1 MNPVRPR
8 IALFADQFGFDT
20 AVPILGNHLA
30 AIVSSSPLAPTDHV
44 PQDAQFLLQ
53 ERDSESSPDG
63 LLQHLSDLDLDAL
76 VCFSYSLKIPQSL
89 ISLPRLDAV
98 NIHGA
103 LLPEC
108 RGANVLNWVLVKDHS
123 ETGCTMHHLSDVIDN
138 GDIAYRDTIPITDD
152 DDALTLRSK
161 IAIAAQLQLHK
172 ALAVWLQRD
181 RLPRA
186 PQDSSL
192 ACRYRRRT
200 PDDGLFDWSYS
211 DRQIFNLV
219 RALVKPWPGARFVSN
234 GRLHVID
241 RRLTLNEV
249 AELRRIHS
257 P

>member
-1 MNPVRPR
+1 VNPIRLR
-8 IALFADQFGFDT
+8 IALFADQFGLDT
-20 AVPILGNHLA
+20 ASPILGDHLA
-30 AIVSSSPLAPTDHV
+30 AVVSSSPLVPTDHV
-44 PQDAQFLLQ
+44 PHDATFLLQ
-53 ERDSESSPDG
+53 ERDSELGHDG

-76 VCFSYSLKIPQSL
+76 VCFSYSLKIPQAL

-108 RGANVLNWVLVKDHS
+108 RGANVLNWVLVEDHS
-123 ETGCTMHHLSDVIDN
+123 ETGCTMHHLCDVIDN
-138 GDIAYRDTIPITDD
+138 GDIAYRETVPITDD

-161 IAIAAQLQLHK
+161 ITLVAQLQLQQ
-172 ALAVWLQRD
+172 ALAVWLHGD

-192 ACRYRRRT
+192 ARRYRRRT
-200 PDDGLFDWSYS
+200 PGDGLFDWSYS

-241 RRLTLNEV
+241 RRLTLEEV
-249 AELRRIHS
+249 AELRQTHGS
-257 P
+257 

>member
-1 MNPVRPR
+1 VNPVRLR
-8 IALFADQFGFDT
+8 IALFADQFGLD
-20 AVPILGNHLA
+20 ASSPILGDHLA
-30 AIVSSSPLAPTDHV
+30 TIVSSSPLAPTDHV
-44 PQDAQFLLQ
+44 PRDAQFLLQ
-53 ERDSESSPDG
+53 ERDSGSSHDG
-63 LLQHLSDLDLDAL
+63 LLQHLSNLNLDAL

-89 ISLPRLDAV
+89 TSLPRLDAV

-108 RGANVLNWVLVKDHS
+108 RGANVLNWVLVEDHS
-123 ETGCTMHHLSDVIDN
+123 VTGCTMHHLSDVIDN
-138 GDIAYRDTIPITDD
+138 GDIAFRDTIPIDDD

-161 IAIAAQLQLHK
+161 IAVVAQQQLQK

-181 RLPRA
+181 RLSRA
-186 PQDSSL
+186 KQDSSL
-192 ACRYRRRT
+192 ARRYRRRT

-234 GRLHVID
+234 GQLHVID
-241 RRLTLNEV
+241 RRLTLKEV
-249 AELRRIHS
+249 AELRRTHS